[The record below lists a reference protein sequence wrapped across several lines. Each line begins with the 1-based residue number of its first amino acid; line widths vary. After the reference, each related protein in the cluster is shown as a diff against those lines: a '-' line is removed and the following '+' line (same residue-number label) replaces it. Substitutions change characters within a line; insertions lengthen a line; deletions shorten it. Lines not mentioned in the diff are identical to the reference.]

1 VIGTLAAPLLRA
13 ACAPRAIRFGRSLDD
28 CASAQRRTLARVLRD
43 AAMTERGRALG
54 LTADDD
60 ADAFRAKVP
69 PVTYAEL
76 APWIERTRSGERDVL
91 VRGRVDRFEH
101 TSGSGGATKLIAY
114 NGALVGAFRSLFA
127 IWAHDLLTHVLQPRS
142 GRVFVSVSPDGQRDA
157 DYLGPLTRLMLAPF
171 LVSPPAADAEHF
183 RDALAKTLLGCAT
196 LEVISIWSPTYF
208 LVLLAHIEAHRARF
222 APALRAARRRLLE
235 QDPVPW
241 TRVWPRLQLV
251 SCWTAAAAAAPAQT
265 LSRCLPHARLQG
277 KGLLATE
284 APVTVPLVAAGGCV
298 ALHDEVF
305 VELVAPDGTSHLLH
319 EARDGHEYTLLLT
332 QAAGLLRY
340 RLGDR
345 VRVTGR
351 YRDAPLLEF
360 VGREDAVSDLVGEK
374 LSEQEVA
381 AALRSLL
388 TDDAF
393 ALLIPDADATPARY
407 RIVTDATDAR
417 LAERLDSLLQRGY
430 RYGEARALGQ
440 LAAPTLCALPDA
452 RRFVHDWLI
461 ADGMSAGDIK
471 DVALLRPL
479 ARASRLA
486 AALPR

>member
-1 VIGTLAAPLLRA
+1 
-13 ACAPRAIRFGRSLDD
+13 
-28 CASAQRRTLARVLRD
+28 
-43 AAMTERGRALG
+43 
-54 LTADDD
+54 
-60 ADAFRAKVP
+60 
-69 PVTYAEL
+69 
-76 APWIERTRSGERDVL
+76 
-91 VRGRVDRFEH
+91 
-101 TSGSGGATKLIAY
+101 
-114 NGALVGAFRSLFA
+114 
-127 IWAHDLLTHVLQPRS
+127 
-142 GRVFVSVSPDGQRDA
+142 
-157 DYLGPLTRLMLAPF
+157 
-171 LVSPPAADAEHF
+171 
-183 RDALAKTLLGCAT
+183 
-196 LEVISIWSPTYF
+196 
-208 LVLLAHIEAHRARF
+208 
-222 APALRAARRRLLE
+222 
-235 QDPVPW
+235 
-241 TRVWPRLQLV
+241 
-251 SCWTAAAAAAPAQT
+251 
-265 LSRCLPHARLQG
+265 
-277 KGLLATE
+277 LLATE
-284 APVTVPLVAAGGCV
+284 APITVPLVAAGGCV
-298 ALHDEVF
+298 ALLDEVF

-319 EARDGHEYTLLLT
+319 EAREGHEYALLLT

-374 LSEQEVA
+374 LSEEEVA

-388 TDDAF
+388 ADGAF

-407 RIVTDATDAR
+407 RIVTDARDAR
-417 LAERLDSLLQRGY
+417 LAERLDTLLRRGH

-461 ADGMSAGDIK
+461 ADGMAAGDIK